1 MPPHPVGAQ
10 KKLTVKHSRKVQAT
24 NLYTEG
30 KKLLATAAFLG
41 VGLLYPILTLTSAA
55 RAQTGF
61 TYTNQASVEYQDP
74 ITETTFAATSGNPI
88 TTQLV
93 DPLGRV
99 TGCGGET
106 LPSYEG
112 FSVAL
117 YETANGIDLGALIRL
132 TPTEVPDIPGNGV
145 PVGVF
150 PNTQNSNPYF
160 LSNSTNGRYSFLLDD
175 AKGQLALGQT
185 YILLINPAIGSNFRQ
200 RRVAIKITG
209 RTGNT
214 VSYTATSLDG
224 AGLATDP
231 GATTLSE
238 SLTVGD
244 AGSVGLTVSFQG
256 LQTCVGPAQA
266 LQINK
271 TGDRVAAEPGDTV
284 VYRVSVRNLISAPVS
299 NIVLMDTLPLG
310 FNFLENSVRAGADS
324 TPIAG
329 VTSQR
334 NGATVTFTVPG
345 LLPAGSTL
353 TVVYAALLTPD
364 AIRGSGVNSAVA
376 QGQGPR
382 GFVKDGPATY
392 KVRVRAGILSDGGTV
407 IGRVFVDKNFDG
419 EQQADEPGM
428 PNAVVFLE
436 DGTRITT
443 DPKGLFSVP
452 NVLPGAH
459 TGVLDLS
466 SLPGY
471 TLAPNLYF
479 IERNSQSRLVRM
491 APGGLARMN
500 FGVTPAFGG
509 AKP

>member
-1 MPPHPVGAQ
+1 MKHP
-10 KKLTVKHSRKVQAT
+10 KKLHATDFHPSR
-24 NLYTEG
+24 E
-30 KKLLATAAFLG
+30 KKLCTVATFLSVSLCYQVLA
-41 VGLLYPILTLTSAA
+41 LTPAQ
-55 RAQTGF
+55 AQTGF
-61 TYTNQASVEYQDP
+61 TYINQAAVEYQDP
-74 ITETTFAATSGNPI
+74 TTETTIASTSGNPI
-88 TTQLV
+88 TTQLI

-99 TGCGGET
+99 TGCGGEI
-106 LPSYEG
+106 LPNYEG
-112 FSVAL
+112 FSVGL
-117 YETANGIDLGALIRL
+117 YDTPNGTDLGALVPL
-132 TPTEVPDIPGNGV
+132 PPTEVPDNPGNSI
-145 PVGVF
+145 PLGVF
-150 PNTQNSNPYF
+150 PNRQNSNPYF

-175 AKGQLALGQT
+175 AKGQLAIGRT
-185 YILLINPAIGSNFRQ
+185 YIMVVNPAIGSSFRQ
-200 RRVAIKITG
+200 RRVRIDITG
-209 RTGNT
+209 RVGNT
-214 VSYTATSLDG
+214 VSYTATALDG
-224 AGLATDP
+224 AGLSAEP
-231 GATTLSE
+231 GDTTVSNFLNI
-238 SLTVGD
+238 GD

-271 TGDRVAAEPGDTV
+271 SGDRAAAEPGDTV
-284 VYRVSVRNLISAPVS
+284 VYRVSVRNLISNPVS
-299 NIVLMDTLPLG
+299 NITLIDTLPLG
-310 FNFLENSVRAGADS
+310 FNFLENSVRAAADS

-329 VTSQR
+329 VTTQR

-345 LLPAGSTL
+345 ILPAGSTL
-353 TVVYAALLTPD
+353 SIVYAALLTPD
-364 AIRGSGVNSAVA
+364 ALRGSGINSAFT
-376 QGQGPR
+376 QGEGPR
-382 GFVKDGPATY
+382 GRVQDGPVTY
-392 KVRVRAGILSDGGTV
+392 RVRVRAGILSDGGTL

-419 EQQADEPGM
+419 EQQPDEPGV

-443 DPKGLFSVP
+443 DPKGLFSVA

-500 FGVTPAFGG
+500 FGVTPSFGG

>member
-10 KKLTVKHSRKVQAT
+10 KKLTVKHSRKPHPYS
-24 NLYTEG
+24 YTEG
-30 KKLLATAAFLG
+30 KTLATAALLSA
-41 VGLLYPILTLTSAA
+41 GLLYPILIPTSAA

-61 TYTNQASVEYQDP
+61 IYTNQAAVEYQDP
-74 ITETTFAATSGNPI
+74 VTETNFAATSGNPI

-93 DPLGRV
+93 DPLGRI

-117 YETANGIDLGALIRL
+117 YDTANGIDLGALIHL
-132 TPTEVPDIPGNGV
+132 TPTEVPDIPGNGI
-145 PVGVF
+145 PVGSF

-160 LSNSTNGRYSFLLDD
+160 LANSSNGRYSFLLDD
-175 AKGQLALGQT
+175 TKGQLALGRN

-200 RRVAIKITG
+200 RRVAIRITG

-238 SLTVGD
+238 FLTIGD

-266 LQINK
+266 LQISK
-271 TGDRVAAEPGDTV
+271 SGDRVAAEPGDTV
-284 VYRVSVRNLISAPVS
+284 VYRVSVRNLISSPVS
-299 NIVLMDTLPLG
+299 NIVLIDTLPLG

-329 VTSQR
+329 VTTQR
-334 NGATVTFTVPG
+334 NGPTVTFTVPG

-353 TVVYAALLTPD
+353 NVVYAALLTPD
-364 AIRGSGVNSAVA
+364 ALRGSGVNSAVT

-392 KVRVRAGILSDGGTV
+392 KVRVRAGILSDGGTL

-443 DPKGLFSVP
+443 DPKGLFSVA

-500 FGVTPAFGG
+500 FGVTPFGG
-509 AKP
+509 TKP

>member
-1 MPPHPVGAQ
+1 M
-10 KKLTVKHSRKVQAT
+10 KKLTVKHSGKRYAT
-24 NLYTEG
+24 HLYTEG
-30 KKLLATAAFLG
+30 KKLFATATFLG
-41 VGLLYPILTLTSAA
+41 AGLWCPILIPTPAA
-55 RAQTGF
+55 HAQTGF
-61 TYTNQASVEYQDP
+61 TYLNQALVEYQDP
-74 ITETTFAATSGNPI
+74 VTETNFAATSGNPI

-93 DPLGRV
+93 DPLGRI
-99 TGCGGET
+99 TGCGGEI

-112 FSVAL
+112 FTVAL
-117 YETANGIDLGALIRL
+117 YDTANGLDLGTLIPL
-132 TPTEVPDIPGNGV
+132 TPTEVPDIAGNGV

-160 LSNSTNGRYSFLLDD
+160 LSNSSNGRYSFLLDD
-175 AKGQLALGQT
+175 AKGQLALGRT
-185 YILLINPAIGSNFRQ
+185 YILLINPATGSNFRQ
-200 RRVAIKITG
+200 RRVRIDITG

-214 VSYTATSLDG
+214 VSYTATSLDE

-231 GATTLSE
+231 GATTLRQ

-256 LQTCVGPAQA
+256 LQTCVGPAPA

-284 VYRVSVRNLISAPVS
+284 VYRLSLRNLISAPVS
-299 NIVLMDTLPLG
+299 NILLTDTLPLG
-310 FNFLENSVRAGADS
+310 FNFLENSVRAAADS

-329 VTSQR
+329 VNAQR
-334 NGATVTFTVPG
+334 NGPAVTFTVPG
-345 LLPAGSTL
+345 QLPAGSTL
-353 TVVYAALLTPD
+353 TLVYAALLTPD
-364 AIRGSGVNSAVA
+364 AIRGSGVNSVVA
-376 QGQGPR
+376 EGRGPR
-382 GFVKDGPATY
+382 GLVKDGPATY
-392 KVRVRAGILSDGGTV
+392 KVRIRAGILSDGGTV

-419 EQQADEPGM
+419 EQQADEPGV

-443 DPKGLFSVP
+443 DPQGLFSIA
-452 NVLPGAH
+452 NVLPGSH

-479 IERNSQSRLVRM
+479 IERNSQSRLVRL
-491 APGGLARMN
+491 APGGLVRMN

-509 AKP
+509 PKP

>member
-1 MPPHPVGAQ
+1 MPPPPVGA
-10 KKLTVKHSRKVQAT
+10 LLIVKHSRKLHAACH
-24 NLYTEG
+24 YPEG
-30 KKLLATAAFLG
+30 KKLLATAALLST
-41 VGLLYPILTLTSAA
+41 GLWFPILTLTSAA
-55 RAQTGF
+55 QAQTGF
-61 TYTNQASVEYQDP
+61 TYINQASAKYQDP
-74 ITETTFAATSGNPI
+74 ITETNFAATSGNPI
-88 TTQLV
+88 TTKLI
-93 DPLGRV
+93 DPLGRI

-117 YETANGIDLGALIRL
+117 YDTSNGIDLGPLLPLPR
-132 TPTEVPDIPGNGV
+132 TEVPDNPGNNI
-145 PVGVF
+145 PAGVF

-175 AKGQLALGQT
+175 AKGQLAIGRT
-185 YILLINPAIGSNFRQ
+185 YILLINPTNGSNYRQ
-200 RRVAIKITG
+200 RRVAINITG
-209 RTGNT
+209 RVGDT
-214 VSYTATSLDG
+214 VNYTATSLDG
-224 AGLATDP
+224 AGLSTDP
-231 GATTLSE
+231 GATTDSR

-266 LQINK
+266 LQVNK
-271 TGDRVAAEPGDTV
+271 SGDRVAAEPGDTV

-299 NIVLMDTLPLG
+299 NITLIDKLPLG

-329 VTSQR
+329 VTTQR
-334 NGATVTFTVPG
+334 NGPEVTFVVPG
-345 LLPAGSTL
+345 ILPAGSTL
-353 TVVYAALLTPD
+353 NVVYAALLTPD
-364 AIRGSGVNSAVA
+364 AIRGSGINSAVV
-376 QGQGPR
+376 QGQGPS
-382 GFVKDGPATY
+382 GFVKDGPASY
-392 KVRVRAGILSDGGTV
+392 RIRVRAGILSDGGTL

-419 EQQADEPGM
+419 EQQADEPGV

-443 DPKGLFSVP
+443 DPKGLFSVA

-500 FGVTPAFGG
+500 FGVTPSFGG